1 MPMPVMSLRAPTE
14 HRQLLRDVARM
25 LRKSPELVDRL
36 PALLSETPP
45 SRPEPA
51 LGPFRDEAA
60 ALAFIRD
67 RLVVFLR
74 PAEIW
79 LFGSRARR
87 DHRSDSDF
95 DILIVFPDEA
105 GEAAYDYG
113 RAYEPVMASGL
124 ACDIVPCRESDFDAE
139 RHRPGTIPFEA
150 AHHGR
155 LLYRRR
161 QPRQAA

>member
-25 LRKSPELVDRL
+25 LRQSPELADRL
-36 PALLSETPP
+36 PTLLSEAPT
-45 SRPEPA
+45 SRAEAA

-60 ALAFIRD
+60 ALTFIRD

-87 DHRSDSDF
+87 DHRPDSDF
-95 DILIVFPDEA
+95 DVLIVFPDEA

-124 ACDIVPCRESDFDAE
+124 ACDIVPCRQSDFEAE

-161 QPRQAA
+161 PPRLAA